1 MDTRLKF
8 FNAFH
13 VLSEAE
19 YALLCSKLQPKKF
32 LKGEIIIHPGQTQR
46 QLYFINSGVQM
57 SYFETEKKTHV
68 VAFTYAPGPCALPD
82 SFPMQQ
88 PSKYFLTSLSDSE
101 VEYITYNNLQELFSQ
116 SQAIETLFR
125 KMTEAILAGVINR
138 HTELHSLTIEER
150 YKAFCNRSGHLLQ
163 LVPHKYIAS
172 YLGIDA
178 TNFSK
183 LYNTVKI

>member
-13 VLSEAE
+13 ELSEAE
-19 YALLCSKLQPKKF
+19 YTLLCSKLQPKKF

-68 VAFTYAPGPCALPD
+68 VAFTYAPGLCALPD

-88 PSKYFLTSLSDSE
+88 PTKYFLTS
-101 VEYITYNNLQELFSQ
+101 F
-116 SQAIETLFR
+116 
-125 KMTEAILAGVINR
+125 
-138 HTELHSLTIEER
+138 
-150 YKAFCNRSGHLLQ
+150 
-163 LVPHKYIAS
+163 
-172 YLGIDA
+172 
-178 TNFSK
+178 
-183 LYNTVKI
+183 